1 MAVCFR
7 DAAKESGGE
16 KDGTFHNFAI
26 SLRHNT
32 RVRGAELRRLS
43 TRVGTLYVFATCIML
58 RALLL
63 ALVASSAAFFAPGV
77 AMRPAVSRPA
87 LAARPMAPLKPAL
100 RMMAEE
106 TETTSE
112 VVPLVYGQTARS
124 RAVFLRNAEFHVGSY
139 PWVSGAPLSAVLS
152 TPTI

>member
-1 MAVCFR
+1 
-7 DAAKESGGE
+7 
-16 KDGTFHNFAI
+16 
-26 SLRHNT
+26 
-32 RVRGAELRRLS
+32 
-43 TRVGTLYVFATCIML
+43 ML

-112 VVPLVYGQTARS
+112 VVPTEEPCIEDEAIEECILAEWPAGQIKARAS
-124 RAVFLRNAEFHVGSY
+124 SSHSTPSQL
-139 PWVSGAPLSAVLS
+139 APLIALTTVADLISRLES
-152 TPTI
+152 N

>member
-1 MAVCFR
+1 
-7 DAAKESGGE
+7 
-16 KDGTFHNFAI
+16 
-26 SLRHNT
+26 
-32 RVRGAELRRLS
+32 
-43 TRVGTLYVFATCIML
+43 ML

-112 VVPLVYGQTARS
+112 VVPTEEPCIEDEAIEECILAEWPAGQLKVRTLFTRQNPA
-124 RAVFLRNAEFHVGSY
+124 
-139 PWVSGAPLSAVLS
+139 
-152 TPTI
+152 